1 MVVCGLRGW
10 LLASMALSIVSKVA
24 ITTESSAT
32 LSSPSFTPPAG
43 AALVV
48 AYFGFL
54 YNTGVVIL
62 SDNFGDSGV
71 SWVPFIG
78 NLTTTTDDY
87 QQPFAGWYRVIGKG
101 AAAGLVTV
109 NASNW
114 GGGNQALC
122 VDQVTSSS
130 GTISVPQTQGT
141 DTVSYSPTGSVAL
154 PSAPASS
161 SMVWSAAGCGE
172 SGLTPDVTNPGFTQL
187 DLLQTWSSQ
196 ATAYENT
203 SGPTTVAWSGL
214 SAGQV
219 NALIVCEIAENP
231 LVPVVNTSSAL
242 IGFFP

>member
-1 MVVCGLRGW
+1 
-10 LLASMALSIVSKVA
+10 MALSIASKVA
-24 ITTESSAT
+24 ITTQSSAT
-32 LSSPSFTPPAG
+32 LSSPSFTPPVG

-54 YNTGVVIL
+54 YNTGIISL
-62 SDNFGDSGV
+62 SDNFGDSGGP
-71 SWVPFIG
+71 WVPFTG
-78 NLTTTTDDY
+78 NFTTATSTY
-87 QQPFAGWYRVIGKG
+87 QQPYAGWSRVIGKG
-101 AAAGLVTV
+101 PSAGLVTV
-109 NASNW
+109 SASNW
-114 GGGNQALC
+114 DGGNQALC

-130 GTISVPQTQGT
+130 GTISVPQTQATNGA
-141 DTVSYSPTGSVAL
+141 SYSTTGSVPLGA
-154 PSAPASS
+154 APAAS

-172 SGLTPDVTNPGFTQL
+172 SALTPTVVNTGFTQL